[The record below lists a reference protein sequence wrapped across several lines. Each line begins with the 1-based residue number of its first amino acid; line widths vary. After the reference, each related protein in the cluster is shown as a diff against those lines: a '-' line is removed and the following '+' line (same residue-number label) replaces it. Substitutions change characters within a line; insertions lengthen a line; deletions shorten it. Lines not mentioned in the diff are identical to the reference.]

1 MSLLLGA
8 KVPII
13 RSLNLIKQMIT
24 FYPIQ
29 ITLEKM
35 ADGIMN
41 GEALHTTMSNYPV
54 YNRKMVSLI
63 KVGEEVNKLDVFF
76 EKLAAQYSNDVEHQ
90 TSLLNTFLEPAMII
104 FLGFI
109 VGFIL
114 LAMYMPMFQMS
125 TTIGG

>member
-1 MSLLLGA
+1 M
-8 KVPII
+8 V
-13 RSLNLIKQMIT
+13 T

-29 ITLEKM
+29 ITLKPL

-41 GEALHTTMSNYPV
+41 GKNLHTTMAPFAI

-63 KVGEEVNKLDVFF
+63 KVGEEVNKLDIFF
-76 EKLAAQYSNDVEHQ
+76 EKLASQYSNDVEHQ

-104 FLGFI
+104 FLGVI

-114 LAMYMPMFQMS
+114 
-125 TTIGG
+125 